1 MSKPITD
8 EQVAEKIVTGE
19 QWKDVSGYEGYYQVS
34 SLGRIRSLDRRVR
47 LRDLTR
53 MCSGKVLKQT
63 AVQLGGIQYY
73 QVSLSVKNI
82 IKHRLV
88 HRLIAQTFIPNPKN
102 KEQVNH
108 IDFNGLNNR
117 LENLEWTTP
126 KENSRHSMHRYIPPA
141 GERNGQSKLT
151 IESVLEIR
159 KTDLAGTLNKQELA
173 KDYGVCVRTI
183 DNIITRATWR
193 HI

>member
-1 MSKPITD
+1 MTKPITK
-8 EQVAEKIVTGE
+8 ET
-19 QWKDVSGYEGYYQVS
+19 WRDVVDYEGYYQVS
-34 SLGRIRSLDRRVR
+34 NLGGVRSLDRKAR

-53 MCSGKVLKQT
+53 TCPGMVLKQT
-63 AVQLGGIQYY
+63 AVQLGSIQYY
-73 QVSLSVKNI
+73 KVSLSVKNT
-82 IKHRLV
+82 IKHKLV
-88 HRLIAQTFIPNPKN
+88 HRLVAQTFIPNPKN

-151 IESVLEIR
+151 TEDVLEIR
-159 KTDLAGTLNKQELA
+159 KKDLVECNKKKLA
-173 KDYGVCVRTI
+173 RDYGVCVRSI